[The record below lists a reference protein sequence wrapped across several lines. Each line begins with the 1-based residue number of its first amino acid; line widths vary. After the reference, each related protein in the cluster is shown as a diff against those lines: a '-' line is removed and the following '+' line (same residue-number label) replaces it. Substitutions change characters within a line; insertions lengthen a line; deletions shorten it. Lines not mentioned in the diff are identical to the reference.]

1 MINAVRSLSDSFLSL
16 YCTLDMIII
25 IRFRQLDWT
34 WTCVSLKLKFFTCHT
49 YSPVKLLSTHQ
60 FPMMLRS
67 LGFLSFFTLL
77 WGHQATKSWWTNFFA
92 AGTPVHLFNI
102 SLFPVSQIPKSL

>member
-1 MINAVRSLSDSFLSL
+1 MRLEVYRLAFLA

-60 FPMMLRS
+60 FPMMLHS

-77 WGHQATKSWWTNFFA
+77 WGHQATKSWWNA
-92 AGTPVHLFNI
+92 NALI
-102 SLFPVSQIPKSL
+102 